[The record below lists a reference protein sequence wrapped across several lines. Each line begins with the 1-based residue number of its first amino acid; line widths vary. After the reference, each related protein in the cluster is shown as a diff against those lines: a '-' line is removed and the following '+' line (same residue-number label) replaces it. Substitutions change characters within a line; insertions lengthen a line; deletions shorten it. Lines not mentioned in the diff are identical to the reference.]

1 MPAHAAVGPNP
12 ALSPLFALLRRSRRP
27 PESDAADLLSA
38 REATEHRLLLSRASR
53 GESRLLRFPPVLEA
67 AFKAYSRE
75 QAAPARITT
84 TLITALLFL
93 GAPLWTASMLGVPE
107 STRTLTLWISLLGL
121 GPAFAIVT
129 ALIHAWPR
137 KVMVENVFIAVFLLE
152 AAAIEVLRY
161 QAALAGY
168 RVTPVISVAVPIAA
182 LALARL
188 PALRSLIFILL
199 YAAILL
205 VADWAAPAEQWSR
218 TPTETLTIA
227 ILLNLVLVSSAFS
240 QRTRRQNWAL
250 LQLMRI
256 GAQVDFLT
264 GLANR
269 SAYESHVERW
279 TRLSRRDRKPYSVA
293 VVDLDYFKRINDRYG
308 HQHGDGVLREAA
320 LTIDQFARRPGDI
333 AARVGGEEF
342 VLFLYDCDHAGAA
355 QRLEQL
361 RATIEA
367 LGLANEDSPHA
378 VVTASIGAVTIVR
391 SEPGSGPQSE
401 PLSASYA
408 KADQA
413 LYRAK
418 RAGRNR
424 VEHFDP
430 ASARPDA

>member
-1 MPAHAAVGPNP
+1 LSDAPGVGPGP
-12 ALSPLFALLRRSRRP
+12 AVSPLFKLLQKNRRL
-27 PESDAADLLSA
+27 PEHEAADLLSV

-53 GESRLLRFPPVLEA
+53 GESRMLRFPAPLEA

-75 QAAPARITT
+75 QAVPSRITT
-84 TLITALLFL
+84 TLLTALLFL
-93 GAPLWTASMLGVPE
+93 GAPLWTQWMLGVPE

-121 GPAFAIVT
+121 GPVFAAVT
-129 ALIHAWPR
+129 ALIYLWPR
-137 KVMVENVFIAVFLLE
+137 KVLVENLFIAAFLLE
-152 AAAIEVLRY
+152 VAAIEVLRCN
-161 QAALAGY
+161 AALAGY
-168 RVTPVISVAVPIAA
+168 RVTPVISVAVPVAA
-182 LALARL
+182 LALVRL
-188 PALRSLIFILL
+188 PALRSLVFVLL
-199 YAAILL
+199 YAAILAI
-205 VADWAAPAEQWSR
+205 ADFAMPAPPWPR
-218 TPTETLTIA
+218 TPTETLAIA

-250 LQLMRI
+250 MQLMRI

-269 SAYESHVERW
+269 SAYENHVERW
-279 TRLSRRDRKPYSVA
+279 TRLARRERKPYTVA

-320 LTIDQFARRPGDI
+320 LTIDQFARRAGDL

-342 VLFLYDCDHAGAA
+342 VLFLYHCDHEGAR

-367 LGLANEDSPHA
+367 LGLENEDSPHG
-378 VVTASIGAVTIVR
+378 VVTASIGAISIDR
-391 SEPGSGPQSE
+391 PEPI
-401 PLSASYA
+401 SATYE

-413 LYRAK
+413 LYQAK

-424 VEHFDP
+424 LEIQ
-430 ASARPDA
+430 AQGE